1 MMGGR
6 LGEGKVS
13 GKWSGGLVV
22 SGGLAGPNWP
32 IWGVTGGPKIGSFG
46 GSSCHQ
52 EDHLSAATY
61 QDNQHMQ
68 ITMSLST
75 CNPHLL

>member
-22 SGGLAGPNWP
+22 SGGLAAPNWP
-32 IWGVTGGPKIGSFG
+32 IWGVTGGPKLGPLG
-46 GSSCHQ
+46 GHHVIKRITS
-52 EDHLSAATY
+52 LL
-61 QDNQHMQ
+61 QHTRT
-68 ITMSLST
+68 IST
-75 CNPHLL
+75 CR